1 MKKLYLSIFLLIF
14 LQACATTAFVE
25 YKPIEINE
33 VVLVPGKNKT
43 EIYTKARQ
51 WFTNYFISGESVI
64 DYEDKESGTIIGKGT
79 ADNGSINI
87 VSRSRINYKIKVD
100 TKDNKAR
107 ISVSLLNYNISIS
120 GDPYTKSNLIT
131 AENEVTAK
139 VTIEKA
145 LADLK
150 AYILSDKDTSDW

>member
-1 MKKLYLSIFLLIF
+1 MKKFYISIFLLIF
-14 LQACATTAFVE
+14 LQACASTSFVE

-33 VVLVPGKNKT
+33 VIPVQNKNKT

-64 DYEDKESGTIIGKGT
+64 DYEDKESGTIIGKGA
-79 ADNGSINI
+79 ADNGYVNI
-87 VSRSRINYKIKVD
+87 VSRSRISYKIKVD
-100 TKDNKAR
+100 TKDNKVR
-107 ISVSLLNYNISIS
+107 ISVSLLNYDISIN

-131 AENEVTAK
+131 AENELTAK
-139 VTIEKA
+139 NTIEKT

-150 AYILSDKDTSDW
+150 KYILSDEDAPDW